1 MLLAFTLVNERNNV
15 SAVVPRLEREGGL
28 KMPTVGPITSTIVP
42 MAYDS
47 DSIGFGGPVDMT
59 GPAIGSVSY
68 HQDAADDLS
77 LTITVDF
84 GQPSTIYQVFLVC
97 GPSHALGCGFRD
109 IGTVATNV
117 VGQGSTTIVVP
128 FPVLRAPPFGPGY
141 RTDHLDLLVGAGDLS
156 KGVLTAGAL
165 NYFVCRERVG
175 TQAAQ
180 PTEAERQSATG
191 DPLGAM
197 ASGTDPLAR
206 P

>member
-1 MLLAFTLVNERNNV
+1 
-15 SAVVPRLEREGGL
+15 
-28 KMPTVGPITSTIVP
+28 
-42 MAYDS
+42 
-47 DSIGFGGPVDMT
+47 VDIT

-77 LTITVDF
+77 LTITVEF
-84 GQPSTIYQVFLVC
+84 GQPSTVYRVFLVC
-97 GPSHALGCGFRD
+97 GPSHASGCGFRD
-109 IGTVATNV
+109 IGPVATNV
-117 VGQGSTTIVVP
+117 VGQGNTTIVVP

-175 TQAAQ
+175 AQAAQ

-197 ASGTDPLAR
+197 ASGTDPLAG